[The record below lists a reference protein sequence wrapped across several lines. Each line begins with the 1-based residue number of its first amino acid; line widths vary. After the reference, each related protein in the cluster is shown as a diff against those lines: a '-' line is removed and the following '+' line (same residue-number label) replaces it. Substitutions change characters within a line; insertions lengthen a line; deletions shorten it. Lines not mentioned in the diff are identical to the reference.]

1 MKSACSAQTVTGR
14 TRPGRVET
22 PANRYGTGKTQ
33 EQSSEQT
40 GWIGGEHNPGGKSKR
55 DNPNARNSPGRGK
68 QSPNDKAREKSKAGY
83 KLKE

>member
-40 GWIGGEHNPGGKSKR
+40 GSIGGQHNPGGKSKR
-55 DNPNARNSPGRGK
+55 DMHSNSSGRGK
-68 QSPNDKAREKSKAGY
+68 QSPNDKAREKSKVSY